1 MATAEANVAT
11 AVAPVGVTVPL
22 GYRAAGVHGGIKRR
36 KPDVALVVSDRP
48 AVVAGMFTT
57 NRLAAAPVRYSRQVV
72 ARGVARAV
80 VINSGNAN
88 ACTGERGW
96 RDAVAMAEATAQALG
111 IAPEEVLVGSTGVIG
126 VPLPMAAVRRGIALA
141 AAALGRDGGA
151 AAAEAIRTTDA
162 FPKTAALEVPLADG
176 VVRVGGMAKGAGMIH
191 PRLATTLA
199 VLTTDAAVA
208 RGPWQ
213 ALLGRAV
220 DASFHAITV
229 DGDTSTNDSVF
240 ALANGAAG
248 VGPRTAADWEALAA
262 GVTEVLQRL
271 ARLVVRDGEGAER
284 VAVVRVRGAA
294 NDAEARAAAEA
305 VATSLLVKTML
316 HGGEPNWGRVAAALG
331 RAGVTI
337 VEERLAIDFGEVPVV
352 RGGVGV
358 EGVAEA
364 AAAALRREEV
374 VLAIDLGLGAGCAEV
389 WTCDLGSR
397 YVALNGRYLT

>member
-1 MATAEANVAT
+1 MATAEASVA
-11 AVAPVGVTVPL
+11 AVEPVGVTVPR
-22 GYRAAGVHGGIKRR
+22 GFRAAGVHGGIKRR

-48 AVVAGMFTT
+48 AVAAGMFTT
-57 NRLAAAPVRYSRQVV
+57 NRLKAAPVRYSERVV

-96 RDAVAMAEATAQALG
+96 RDAVAMAEATAAALG
-111 IAPEEVLVGSTGVIG
+111 IAPEEVLVASTGVIG

-141 AAALGRDGGA
+141 AAALGRERGA

-162 FPKTAALEVPLADG
+162 FSKTASAVATLAEG
-176 VVRVGGMAKGAGMIH
+176 QVRVGGMAKGAGMIH

-199 VLTTDAAVA
+199 VVTTDAAVA
-208 RGPWQ
+208 PAAWQ
-213 ALLGRAV
+213 ALLRRAV
-220 DASFHAITV
+220 DVSFHAITV

-248 VGPRTAADWEALAA
+248 VAPRTPADWAAFEAA
-262 GVTEVLQRL
+262 VVEVLQRL

-284 VAVVRVRGAA
+284 LALVRVRGAA
-294 NDAEARAAAEA
+294 SDAEARAAAEA

-331 RAGVTI
+331 RAGVAI
-337 VEERLAIDFGEVPVV
+337 EEGRLAIDFGEVPVV

-358 EGVAEA
+358 EGVAAA

-374 VLAIDLGLGAGCAEV
+374 TIAIDLGLGAGCAEI
-389 WTCDLGSR
+389 WTCDLGHR
-397 YVALNGRYLT
+397 YVELNGRYLT